1 MVENE
6 FASSAL
12 RSSEDASLW
21 GLTNLNINFILKFYS
36 TLFYFNFQIKTHLI
50 S

>member
-6 FASSAL
+6 LASSEL

-21 GLTNLNINFILKFYS
+21 GLTNLNINFILNVDS

>member
-12 RSSEDASLW
+12 RSSEDSSLW
-21 GLTNLNINFILKFYS
+21 GLLNLNIHFILNFDS
-36 TLFYFNFQIKTHLI
+36 RLFYFNFQIKTHLI

>member
-1 MVENE
+1 MVENA

-21 GLTNLNINFILKFYS
+21 GITNLNINFILNFDS
-36 TLFYFNFQIKTHLI
+36 TLFYFNFQMKTHLI

>member
-12 RSSEDASLW
+12 RSSEDSSLW
-21 GLTNLNINFILKFYS
+21 GLLNLNIHFILNFIQD
-36 TLFYFNFQIKTHLI
+36 YFI
-50 S
+50 SIFR